1 MPPAPS
7 PHCTPSAQEQVPGS
21 VGFCGAPRPRE
32 ARAGERPDHGVPR
45 RPLVMVVLACS
56 PGWGMSS
63 PRARPPGTR
72 PAPGFVGS
80 PWGKGHSRGG
90 APGASTGSLACA
102 FLLPGRRPCA
112 ARSSHFLSRLGAK
125 DVAAPASGVCKAAS
139 WGAGAGL
146 HSELWEPGPSPP
158 DRRSPSAGKP
168 GIPGASRVGGE
179 YRFPPRL
186 TRWGPPGASAGLA
199 PGCALS
205 PQGGVSCAR
214 RCPPGRLPP
223 ILGER
228 QANLSWPCKF

>member
-125 DVAAPASGVCKAAS
+125 DVAARPQASVRQPRGGRGQVCTQSSGSLGPALLTAALLPQGS
-139 WGAGAGL
+139 L
-146 HSELWEPGPSPP
+146 
-158 DRRSPSAGKP
+158 
-168 GIPGASRVGGE
+168 
-179 YRFPPRL
+179 
-186 TRWGPPGASAGLA
+186 GPPGPPGL
-199 PGCALS
+199 
-205 PQGGVSCAR
+205 GVSIAS
-214 RCPPGRLPP
+214 PPG
-223 ILGER
+223 
-228 QANLSWPCKF
+228 